1 METDKNNVIVEDW
14 QTIVNKPVYSKN
26 GKDIGIVRSVQAEY
40 FISSY
45 GPITHDQYLIPKT
58 SIQTIKNGIIYIN
71 EDSEY
76 VEKNFK
82 FE

>member
-1 METDKNNVIVEDW
+1 METDKNNVTIEDW
-14 QTIVNKPVYSKN
+14 QSIVNKPVYSRN
-26 GKDIGIVRSVQAEY
+26 GKDIGIVSSVQTDY

-58 SIQTIKNGIIYIN
+58 SIESFKNGIIYIN
-71 EDSEY
+71 EDSDY